1 MYSDH
6 VTNHPTTLTVAVA
19 TSITTRTQLVI
30 TYYLPTTVEDD
41 SVHMVV
47 VARRSV
53 IIIDTGNTID
63 HGDVQRALI
72 VIKTMLLILG
82 IPQLVIFSQQQLA
95 MISFPRHRL
104 IQVMHA
110 EIATKDSRHLTMK
123 QTAQLA
129 VEEVAKR
136 HFAIAVIEQLY
147 DPRYLS

>member
-1 MYSDH
+1 
-6 VTNHPTTLTVAVA
+6 
-19 TSITTRTQLVI
+19 
-30 TYYLPTTVEDD
+30 
-41 SVHMVV
+41 MVV

-63 HGDVQRALI
+63 HGDAQRALI

-110 EIATKDSRHLTMK
+110 EIATKDSNRSTTK